1 MSVGLIADMQYK
13 YWSNVESI
21 LDNVNY
27 NSLGA
32 GVIISLF
39 LIKELF
45 VFLKS
50 IFNKNGDGLT
60 EIAKTMNNSMMM
72 LELIREQQRTH
83 EANAHNRHIDIA
95 STVSGHSAECREQA
109 RRLQEHLK

>member
-1 MSVGLIADMQYK
+1 
-13 YWSNVESI
+13 VEQI

-32 GVIISLF
+32 GVIVSLF

-50 IFNKNGDGLT
+50 IFNKKGDGLI
-60 EIAKTMNNSMMM
+60 EIAKTMNNSTMM

-95 STVSGHSAECREQA
+95 STVASHAAECRAQA
-109 RRLQEHLK
+109 VRIEGHLK